1 MFCKEKDSGND
12 DQINYMLVFRYEEIY
27 APEIKDFVY
36 ITGQINIQGV
46 FFHWASPKKN

>member
-1 MFCKEKDSGND
+1 MFCKGKYSGND

-36 ITGQINIQGV
+36 ITGLCGLFLSTV
-46 FFHWASPKKN
+46 FAILLLMN